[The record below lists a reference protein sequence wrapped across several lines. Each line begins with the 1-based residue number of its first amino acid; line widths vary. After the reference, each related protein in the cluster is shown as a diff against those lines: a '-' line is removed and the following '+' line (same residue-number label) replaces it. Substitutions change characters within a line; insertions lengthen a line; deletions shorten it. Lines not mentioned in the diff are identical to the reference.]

1 MEHLLGLEGQ
11 QICGSWKII
20 VKSHL
25 TLTSQILPKKVR
37 VAVQAYVKDVI
48 TKFVELEV
56 QLYHEYIITHAKLRN
71 LTHLT

>member
-11 QICGSWKII
+11 QICGSWKIL
-20 VKSHL
+20 VKPHAFD
-25 TLTSQILPKKVR
+25 THVTILPKKVR

-56 QLYHEYIITHAKLRN
+56 QLYHEYIITHAKRN